1 MKPFDA
7 AKLGDKRQRP
17 SNVTEMR
24 SACYSAY
31 LGDHTLACRVLGC
44 FTAFVDSRDRSQGMS
59 LLMQGH
65 WEISATELIAQIVR
79 PGMHVVDVGA
89 CWGYFSLLM
98 AQLIGPNGRLD
109 AVEPNP
115 RTAELLRETLVINGF
130 KKRVRVHTMALGEVD
145 DDDVEFVVRP
155 SRFMNNH
162 LLRLGELEARPDTSQ
177 HLTTVSVRR
186 LDTVFA
192 DQEIDFM
199 KVDVEGAEHALVKGM
214 PLLLARCPRMTML
227 MEFNA
232 SRLSEPANLLTELAT
247 RFHLSA
253 LKSIGLDTFS
263 RDEVLASDRDFHIYC
278 EPNV

>member
-1 MKPFDA
+1 
-7 AKLGDKRQRP
+7 
-17 SNVTEMR
+17 
-24 SACYSAY
+24 
-31 LGDHTLACRVLGC
+31 
-44 FTAFVDSRDRSQGMS
+44 
-59 LLMQGH
+59 MQGH

-253 LKSIGLDTFS
+253 LRSIGLDTFS